1 MELKQLIYFIEV
13 AEREHM
19 SDAAQQL
26 NVAQSAVS
34 RQIKNLE
41 EELQVELFERVGRR
55 VRLLPIGEVVLKE
68 SKEIISRLEQ
78 MKNHVAEHAAPET
91 GTIHVGFPTSL
102 ATTLLPP
109 LVHAFSASYPGI
121 QFQLRQGSYQYL
133 LDAVRNRELNLAFVG
148 PVIEDDPLIQSSSL
162 FHEPLYLLV
171 SKRHDLASR
180 KVVSLTELMDEE
192 FILFPKGYILEEVVS
207 DACREMGFEP
217 KVSTEGEDMDAIK
230 GMVAAGIGI
239 TLLPESAVSQYHSP
253 FLNCI
258 EVNSPQVTRSVGII
272 TPKRRQLSASEK
284 LFHEFVLGE
293 FSDGKE
299 N

>member
-34 RQIKNLE
+34 RQIRNLE
-41 EELQVELFERVGRR
+41 EELKVELFERVGRR
-55 VRLLPIGEVVLKE
+55 VRLLPVGELVLEEAKA
-68 SKEIISRLEQ
+68 IISQTEH
-78 MKNHVAEHAAPET
+78 MKNRVAEYAAPET

-109 LVHAFSASYPGI
+109 LISSFTAAYPGI
-121 QFQLRQGSYQYL
+121 EFQLRQGSYQYL
-133 LDAVRNRELNLAFVG
+133 LDAVRNRELNLAFIG
-148 PVIEDDPLIQSSSL
+148 PVIDNDPLIQSSSL

-171 SKRHDLASR
+171 SKGHALASQES
-180 KVVSLTELMDEE
+180 VSLETLKEE
-192 FILFPKGYILEEVVS
+192 AFILFPKGYILEEVVS
-207 DACREMGFEP
+207 NACRSVGFEP
-217 KVSTEGEDMDAIK
+217 NVNTEGEDMDAIK

-253 FLNCI
+253 FLICI
-258 EVNSPQVTRSVGII
+258 PLKDPKVTRSVGII
-272 TPKRRQLSASEK
+272 TPRKRQLSASEK
-284 LFHEFVLGE
+284 LFHDFVLAE
-293 FSDGKE
+293 FSE
-299 N
+299 SYEE